1 MDNRILVNS
10 IYTQLSSIDSW
21 TIKKTNLAGHL
32 ITYRKQGVIG
42 FRTLFKVSDWSRRDD
57 FVVKSRKEY
66 S

>member
-1 MDNRILVNS
+1 V
-10 IYTQLSSIDSW
+10 QLSSIGSW

-57 FVVKSRKEY
+57 FVVKSSKEY